1 MLIYRRTSLL
11 ESSAQTLVNTV
22 NCVGVMGKGIAK
34 EFKQRDPEMFV
45 AYKKIC
51 DDGKLTPGK
60 LWLWRGRESWTLN
73 FPTKMHWR
81 NPSRLEWIE
90 AGLTKFVSGYEKL
103 GIREISFP
111 RLGCGNGGLNWDDV
125 RPLME
130 RYLKALPIPIFIHDY
145 SVDIGV
151 PEHLESAV
159 SRLREELPSEGSFLD
174 FISALKRAVE
184 LTRGQLSDLRSG
196 EPFAAT
202 FDKDGELTIEQ
213 GADSWTFGEDD
224 LWSIWVS
231 LQRGLLTGDRAGWF
245 TSSGAKPLVSLLGLL
260 PGVRPIEVE
269 GLEGGPQ
276 LAVEYRARERRS
288 VVPPNEPPR
297 QLEISW
303 P

>member
-51 DDGKLTPGK
+51 DEKKLSPGK
-60 LWLWRGRESWTLN
+60 LWLWRGRDCWTLN
-73 FPTKMHWR
+73 FPTKVHWK

-90 AGLTKFVSGYEKL
+90 AGLAKFVSGYEKL

-111 RLGCGNGGLNWDDV
+111 RLGCGNGGLDWNDV

-130 RYLKALPIPIFIHDY
+130 HYLKSLPIPIFIHDH
-145 SVDIGV
+145 SVDIGI
-151 PEHLESAV
+151 PEHLEAAAL
-159 SRLREELPSEGSFLD
+159 RLRDELPSEGSFLD
-174 FISALKRAVE
+174 FVAALKRAVE
-184 LTRGQLSDLRSG
+184 LTEGQLSDLRSG
-196 EPFAAT
+196 EPFTAA
-202 FDKDGELTIEQ
+202 FNADDELTIEQ
-213 GADSWTFGEDD
+213 GADSWTFSEDD

-260 PGVRPIEVE
+260 PSVRPIEVE

-276 LAVEYRARERRS
+276 LAAEYRGRDRRS
-288 VVPPNEPPR
+288 AVAPNAPPR
-297 QLEISW
+297 QLEMSW
-303 P
+303 R